1 MSIKINKKI
10 LWRVGNMRTI
20 KARKHDNTITV
31 TVPESFNVKAGE
43 EFIVIKGDGGAFTYI
58 PKEKNIFLEAF
69 EKGIDL
75 RDEDCIEE
83 DSPVGRELL

>member
-1 MSIKINKKI
+1 M
-10 LWRVGNMRTI
+10 
-20 KARKHDNTITV
+20 
-31 TVPESFNVKAGE
+31 
-43 EFIVIKGDGGAFTYI
+43 VIRLQLLYLKGHGGAFTYI
-58 PKEKNIFLEAF
+58 PKEKNIFQEAY